1 MALTLVRMASAT
13 CRDRFLPSRTAVGM
27 SVVVLVLALLAA
39 GALAADPAPP
49 QAATPPDLSG
59 ARIALLHMVD
69 DVWFFKDLAN
79 VCLRN
84 KRRYAA
90 RQDYELVVH
99 TAQETSGLYKQADC
113 AEPGATRRGKDN
125 DDDPH
130 CYLPDHSFQLDPRA
144 PTFGKIKLA
153 IAACVGRPDYWLLW
167 TDADALIV
175 NQTKSLLDVVDDA
188 YDIIVAS
195 DWFMINAG
203 VMLMRCST
211 WNIDFMHTVYAA
223 REFDHANA
231 LDQSAFGS
239 FFEKP
244 EIQPHVKHV
253 PKWLINVYTEEY
265 RPGDFIIH
273 FAGKL
278 YEATPDGIAAIARQ
292 FDVLSRV
299 DDVEKIRSFFSTP
312 YLLGYYSGTC
322 VMGTPE
328 QDPNRECLPDDPRR
342 LKLDEPL
349 GAFSEPNRYR
359 QLEYRIPRMKDW
371 KDPNDVPGRTDIKV
385 RRSVVAA

>member
-1 MALTLVRMASAT
+1 MIHSTKHPRTRRTRVQKILYAALSLAIVSTASGE
-13 CRDRFLPSRTAVGM
+13 P
-27 SVVVLVLALLAA
+27 AA
-39 GALAADPAPP
+39 GPAAPP
-49 QAATPPDLSG
+49 ALSP

-79 VCLRN
+79 ICHRN
-84 KRRYAA
+84 KKRYAA
-90 RQDYELVVH
+90 RQGYELVVH
-99 TAQETSGLYKQADC
+99 TAHETSGLYKTADC
-113 AEPGATRRGKDN
+113 AEAGAEHRGKGDG
-125 DDDPH
+125 H
-130 CYLPDHSFQLDPRA
+130 CYVPDNSFTLDKRA

-153 IAACVGRPDYWLLW
+153 IAACIGRPDYWLLW

-175 NQTKSLLDVVDDA
+175 NQTKSLLDIVDDA

-195 DWFMINAG
+195 DWFMVNAG
-203 VMLMRCST
+203 VMLMRCSE
-211 WNIDFMHTVYAA
+211 WNIDFMNKVYAA

-244 EIQPHVKHV
+244 DVQPHVKNV

-265 RPGDFIIH
+265 RPGDFVIH

-278 YEATPDGIAAIARQ
+278 YEATPDGISAIARQ

-312 YLLGYYSGTC
+312 YLLGYFSGTC

-328 QDPNRECLPDDPRR
+328 QDPNRECLPNDPRR
-342 LKLDEPL
+342 LKMDEPL

-371 KDPNDVPGRTDIKV
+371 KDPNDVPGRTDIKL
-385 RRSVVAA
+385 RRSIIEI